1 MSFAVTFA
9 RKAALAM
16 MFSSPAR
23 RSSPTPNMPTT
34 TTRNFTPASRSYE
47 PNVIRGMPVMMST
60 PMVVR
65 MSPNNTDTLLLMRL
79 PPPNPASAAYA
90 TIITEKYSG
99 GPQVSAYSATGRADN
114 VKRMM
119 QTVPAM
125 KADNEDPARAR
136 APSPFIAIGYPSN
149 AL

>member
-1 MSFAVTFA
+1 
-9 RKAALAM
+9 
-16 MFSSPAR
+16 
-23 RSSPTPNMPTT
+23 PTPNIPTT
-34 TTRNFTPASRSYE
+34 TTRNFTPARNWYE
-47 PNVIRGMPVMMST
+47 PKVIRGMPVMTST

-65 MSPNNTDTLLLMRL
+65 MRPKRTETLLLTRL

-99 GPQVSAYSATGRADN
+99 GPQVSAYSATGRAN
-114 VKRMM
+114 SVNRMM

-136 APSPFIAIGYPSN
+136 APSPFIAIG
-149 AL
+149 